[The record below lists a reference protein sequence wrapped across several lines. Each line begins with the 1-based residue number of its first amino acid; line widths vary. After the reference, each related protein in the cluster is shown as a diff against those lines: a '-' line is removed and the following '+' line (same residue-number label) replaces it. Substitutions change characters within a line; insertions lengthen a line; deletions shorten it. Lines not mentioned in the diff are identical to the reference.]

1 MLLFS
6 VLTFLCYCSH
16 LSCYCSHLFLLLF
29 SPFLLLF
36 SPFFVWRSDSWDQW
50 AWQQVSWTHTQFNV
64 ILNYNFFFSSTFL
77 NSFCSQG
84 PVLRPGFYTL
94 CTIFGRCRDS
104 TPSCYNCSRYAT
116 HELHTSLDNIINL
129 NINFLSMEIIVLNFP

>member
-6 VLTFLCYCSH
+6 PFFATVLPFLATVLTFLCYCSH
-16 LSCYCSHLFLLLF
+16 LSCYCSHLSSFG
-29 SPFLLLF
+29 
-36 SPFFVWRSDSWDQW
+36 DQILEI
-50 AWQQVSWTHTQFNV
+50 SELDNRYPEHTQSNV

-116 HELHTSLDNIINL
+116 DELHTSLDNIINL
-129 NINFLSMEIIVLNFP
+129 NINFLCMEIIVLNFP

>member
-16 LSCYCSHLFLLLF
+16 LSSFG
-29 SPFLLLF
+29 
-36 SPFFVWRSDSWDQW
+36 DQILEI
-50 AWQQVSWTHTQFNV
+50 SELDNRYPEHTQSNV
-64 ILNYNFFFSSTFL
+64 ILNYNFFFSSTFKKL
-77 NSFCSQG
+77 FLFPGSRI
-84 PVLRPGFYTL
+84 LRPGFYTL

-116 HELHTSLDNIINL
+116 DELHTSLDNIINL
-129 NINFLSMEIIVLNFP
+129 NINFLCMEIIVLNFP